1 MKELRL
7 VGLDM
12 LDIQMYGSTL
22 KCMAFLL
29 GLDTSGPSQ
38 TTGTVQ
44 WIDGA

>member
-12 LDIQMYGSTL
+12 LDIQMHGSTL

-38 TTGTVQ
+38 TTGTVH